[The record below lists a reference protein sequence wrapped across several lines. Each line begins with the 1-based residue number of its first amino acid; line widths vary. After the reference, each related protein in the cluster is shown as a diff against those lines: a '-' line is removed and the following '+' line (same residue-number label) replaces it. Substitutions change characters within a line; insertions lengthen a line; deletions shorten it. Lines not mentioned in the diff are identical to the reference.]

1 MTRRAILHIGT
12 EKTGTTAL
20 QHAFRKDAERL
31 AALGVR
37 YPDFLVPTHGALA
50 YVAAD
55 REASVCDMG
64 PHIGLMP
71 GESRTAFTARLHGWL
86 AAEVA
91 AHPDATFVLS
101 TEHAQSRLESVAAV
115 GRIQTLLADYFD
127 KVDIAV
133 YLRRWDRM
141 ALSYHATSARN
152 GLRAPFTFQRYAQT
166 LLLDYRG
173 LLDRWGQV
181 FGDSHVH
188 VAIFDRAELVN
199 GSILDD
205 FTQRF
210 GLPAL
215 TPVADQNVSLDSRGQ
230 ALLRLLDRALDGK
243 PAESQALVRE
253 AIVAAMRPDPTAPPP
268 VSRAEAERFVA
279 GFAAD
284 EAAILARWFADR
296 PALFDH
302 RYDEYPEAPEPV
314 GRNWRDLSNVLIDAV
329 IAGANREAS
338 ERAES
343 RYYRALSHR
352 REARLELAEAEIREA
367 LRLRPGTAAY
377 WFILAD
383 ILHRRGQTG
392 PAQEAIA
399 RASAIAPDNADFRA
413 FAAMIAG

>member
-20 QHAFRKDAERL
+20 QHAFRNDAERL

-101 TEHAQSRLESVAAV
+101 AGHAASRC
-115 GRIQTLLADYFD
+115 
-127 KVDIAV
+127 
-133 YLRRWDRM
+133 
-141 ALSYHATSARN
+141 N
-152 GLRAPFTFQRYAQT
+152 
-166 LLLDYRG
+166 
-173 LLDRWGQV
+173 
-181 FGDSHVH
+181 
-188 VAIFDRAELVN
+188 
-199 GSILDD
+199 
-205 FTQRF
+205 
-210 GLPAL
+210 
-215 TPVADQNVSLDSRGQ
+215 
-230 ALLRLLDRALDGK
+230 
-243 PAESQALVRE
+243 
-253 AIVAAMRPDPTAPPP
+253 
-268 VSRAEAERFVA
+268 
-279 GFAAD
+279 
-284 EAAILARWFADR
+284 
-296 PALFDH
+296 
-302 RYDEYPEAPEPV
+302 
-314 GRNWRDLSNVLIDAV
+314 
-329 IAGANREAS
+329 
-338 ERAES
+338 
-343 RYYRALSHR
+343 RALSHR

-392 PAQEAIA
+392 LAQEAIA